1 MLETSYIYQFD
12 IAALCI
18 AAIVYLEFAIK
29 KTLPSRQSRAFL
41 LIHTFTTLA
50 AFFDFASTFALV
62 KADVLPIWFNELM
75 LILFYTF
82 FHGLGAVYLHY
93 IILTTKKGEERL
105 KTSEKLLV
113 LVPFGID
120 FVMII
125 TNPFLHLM
133 GTFDKVTRT
142 YSSVGH
148 IGMYYAYFQVV
159 AYVIISLVFVF
170 RQRKVMLKKHKFI
183 VAFYTVVVLTCVIIQ
198 MFFPNLLIST
208 FGTELSALVVAFTL
222 ENPNYFEDQ
231 TLGIYNRLAFETVI
245 NKKISDGKQF
255 SIIGVKV
262 EGLTDLREI
271 VGMNSIGNLLRN
283 ISKFFLSIG
292 EKDSVFSVAEAQ
304 FAFIVYGG
312 DSEVEM
318 YIKKVQHRFETP
330 FEVEDESVRL
340 TAVMS
345 RFQFPGDVKT
355 SEGVMDLLEYSLIS
369 AEDIGR
375 ETVLV
380 ADAKLLEERKR
391 ASQVLQVMRT
401 ALAENRFAVY
411 YQPIYSVE
419 DDGFKSAEALLRL
432 YDDELG
438 FIPPDEFI
446 PIAEKNG
453 LIMKLGEY
461 VFRETCRFMSENRI
475 WKMGIEYID
484 VNLSPI
490 QCMQA
495 NLHERLVQIMDE
507 YRLEYSRISIEIT
520 ETMGLMRAKSFRE
533 NMTAL
538 INKGVRFSLDDYG
551 TGYSNLSTV
560 VDYPFSIVKL
570 DKSMLWSAMK
580 NDKAMTVLRQTIRMM
595 KQLSLE
601 LIAEGVETE
610 EQAQLL
616 AYYGCDFFQGF
627 FYAKPQPGEQ
637 FLKLLESNKPAPKII

>member
-18 AAIVYLEFAIK
+18 SAIVYLEFAIK

-75 LILFYTF
+75 LVLFYTF

-93 IILTTKKGEERL
+93 IILTTKKGEEQL
-105 KTSEKLLV
+105 KTSEKLLIF
-113 LVPFGID
+113 VPFGID
-120 FVMII
+120 FVMIV

-142 YSSVGH
+142 YSSAGH

-159 AYVIISLVFVF
+159 AYVIISLVFVYK
-170 RQRKVMLKKHKFI
+170 QRKVMLKKHKFI
-183 VAFYTVVVLTCVIIQ
+183 VAFYTIVVLSCVAIQ

-231 TLGIYNRLAFETVI
+231 TLGIYNRLAFETVV

-283 ISKFFLSIG
+283 ISKFFISIG

-345 RFQFPGDVKT
+345 RFQFPRDVKT

>member
-1 MLETSYIYQFD
+1 MLDTTYIYQFD
-12 IAALCI
+12 LAALCI
-18 AAIVYLEFAIK
+18 SAIVYLEFSIK
-29 KTLPSRQSRAFL
+29 KTLPSRQTRAFL

-62 KADVLPIWFNELM
+62 KADILPIWFNELM
-75 LILFYTF
+75 LILFYSF
-82 FHGLGAVYLHY
+82 FHGLGATYLHY
-93 IILTTKKGEERL
+93 VLLTTKKGEEKL
-105 KTSEKLLV
+105 KMSEKLLII
-113 LVPFGID
+113 VPYGID
-120 FVMII
+120 LVMIV

-142 YSSVGH
+142 YSSAGH
-148 IGMYYAYFQVV
+148 IGMYFAYGQVV
-159 AYVIISLVFVF
+159 FYVLIALYFVF
-170 RQRKVMLKKHKFI
+170 RQRRTMLKKHKFI
-183 VAFYTVVVLTCVIIQ
+183 VAFYTVVALLCVALQ
-198 MFFPNLLIST
+198 LFFPNLLIST

-231 TLGIYNRLAFETVI
+231 VLGIYNRRAFETIVS
-245 NKKISDGKQF
+245 KKIFDGKQF
-255 SIIGVKV
+255 SVIGVKV
-262 EGLTDLREI
+262 DGLTDLREI
-271 VGMNSIGNLLRN
+271 VGMNSIDNVRRGIAR
-283 ISKFFLSIG
+283 FFLTIG
-292 EKDSVFSVAEAQ
+292 EKDSVFSVAESQ

-318 YIKKVQHRFETP
+318 YTKKILHRFETP
-330 FEVEDESVRL
+330 FEVDDESIRL
-340 TAVMS
+340 TVVMS
-345 RFQFPGDVKT
+345 KFQFPKDVKT
-355 SEGVMDLLEYSLIS
+355 SEAVMDLLEYSLVS
-369 AEDIGR
+369 AEDTGR
-375 ETVLV
+375 DTVLV
-380 ADAKLLEERKR
+380 ANAKLLEERKR

-401 ALAENRFAVY
+401 AIAENRFMVY

-419 DDGFKSAEALLRL
+419 DDSFKSAEALLRL

-438 FIPPDEFI
+438 FIPPEEFI

-490 QCMQA
+490 QCMQS

-507 YRLEYSRISIEIT
+507 YHLEYSRISLEIT
-520 ETMGLMRAKSFRE
+520 ETMGLMRAKSFKE

-551 TGYSNLSTV
+551 TGFSNLSTV

-570 DKSMLWSAMK
+570 DKTMLWSAMK

-637 FLKLLESNKPAPKII
+637 FLKLLESSGKTPKIM